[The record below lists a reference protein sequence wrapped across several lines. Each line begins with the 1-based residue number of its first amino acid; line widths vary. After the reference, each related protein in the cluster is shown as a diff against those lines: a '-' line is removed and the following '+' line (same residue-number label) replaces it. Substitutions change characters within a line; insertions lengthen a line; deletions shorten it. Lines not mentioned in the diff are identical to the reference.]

1 MNSISLH
8 KIALSKRRRLVCTA
22 IFAVLTSHAAL
33 AQQQQI
39 AEAAAGTSETGSA
52 PVTPPEPAAATPTG
66 DPPLPTGA
74 DKRIL
79 GVLPNYRTVDGTV
92 PFQTISWKY
101 KLTIASKDSFDW
113 PNYIVGGA
121 FAGLYMIDK
130 SHPEFGEGVSGFARY
145 YGTSYADQVIGNMM
159 TEGFMPILFHEDPR
173 YFRKVH
179 GSVISRLGY
188 SLSRV
193 LITKTDSGKP
203 TFNFSEVL
211 GNGVGASIA
220 NLYYPDERGFGDT
233 VSRMGTQI
241 ATDALSQVLKEFWP
255 DIKKRLHKKQADA
268 QALTASH

>member
-8 KIALSKRRRLVCTA
+8 KIALSQRRRLVGTA
-22 IFAVLTSHAAL
+22 IFAVLASHAAL
-33 AQQQQI
+33 AQQLTDAAVGT
-39 AEAAAGTSETGSA
+39 AEG
-52 PVTPPEPAAATPTG
+52 ATPTTTETPSETKTTPAP
-66 DPPLPTGA
+66 DPSTGQ

-145 YGTSYADQVIGNMM
+145 YGTSYADQVIGNML

-179 GSVISRLGY
+179 GSVMSRIGY

-220 NLYYPDERGFGDT
+220 NLYYPDERGLSDT

-255 DIKKRLHKKQADA
+255 DIKRRLHKKPVDA
-268 QALTASH
+268 QSFTPSH

>member
-1 MNSISLH
+1 MYSLRSRRM
-8 KIALSKRRRLVCTA
+8 ALCRGKRLACTA
-22 IFAVLTSHAAL
+22 IFAVLASHAAL
-33 AQQQQI
+33 AQQI
-39 AEAAAGTSETGSA
+39 ADATAGTSEVGSPAEVPEPKIA
-52 PVTPPEPAAATPTG
+52 PVTTPPPDASAG
-66 DPPLPTGA
+66 Q

-79 GVLPNYRTVDGTV
+79 GVLPNYRTADGTV
-92 PFQTISWKY
+92 PYQPISWKY

-121 FAGLYMIDK
+121 FAGLYMLDK
-130 SHPEFGEGVSGFARY
+130 DHPEFGQGVAGFARY
-145 YGTSYADQVIGNMM
+145 YGTSYADQVIGNML

-179 GSVISRLGY
+179 GSIMSRTVY

-211 GNGVGASIA
+211 GNGIGASIA
-220 NLYYPDERGFGDT
+220 NLYYPDERGLGQT
-233 VSRMGTQI
+233 SIRLGTQV

-255 DIKKRLHKKQADA
+255 DIKRHLHKKPADA
-268 QALTASH
+268 QALTDSH